1 MLGRQNF
8 VSAPK
13 TIPTSSSNLSERTA
27 CMKPHSKDDYF
38 LNFLDSLTE
47 TEASSNGKQVFVE
60 ECRRLFVNKQSI
72 LRVIDEFDKT
82 YVPQRANGINKILIS
97 KEIIAKLE

>member
-1 MLGRQNF
+1 LKELFSAVSQAVLVLGRQNF

-13 TIPTSSSNLSERTA
+13 TVPTSSSILSERTA
-27 CMKPHSKDDYF
+27 CAKPHSKDDY
-38 LNFLDSLTE
+38 FLDSLTE

-72 LRVIDEFDKT
+72 LRYSAGQKSGPTF
-82 YVPQRANGINKILIS
+82 LF
-97 KEIIAKLE
+97 